1 MTWWCVTGRAIL
13 TLAVERKIRA
23 TPPLTHPTPI
33 PDSRFPIPDSRFPI
47 PDSRFP
53 IPDSLFPVSGAISYV
68 CCLNCPL
75 SWSSLRNWAVS
86 QSITTT
92 SS

>member
-1 MTWWCVTGRAIL
+1 MTAS
-13 TLAVERKIRA
+13 
-23 TPPLTHPTPI
+23 PPLTHPTPLPT
-33 PDSRFPIPDSRFPI
+33 PDSRLPT
-47 PDSRFP
+47 
-53 IPDSLFPVSGAISYV
+53 PDSLFPVPRSAVSGAISYV
-68 CCLNCPL
+68 CCFNCPL